1 MVLYMIKPFVILK
14 TTTEVDGTIT
24 IFFNVKKTVIEEYEG
39 EVRPI
44 TYSLETA
51 VNAPADTQ
59 DIDKFL
65 YEHLTETGWIDA

>member
-1 MVLYMIKPFVILK
+1 MIKPFKVIK
-14 TTTEVDGTIT
+14 TNIEVDGTIT
-24 IFFNVKKTVIEEYEG
+24 IFFNIVKTVIEEYEG

-51 VNAPADTQ
+51 INVPADTE

-65 YEHLTETGWIDA
+65 YQHLTETGWINA